1 VKLLLLVGMAVYHVR
16 CRSWI
21 GRLKGMST
29 EESTRGLRWF
39 NEIPVIFLLGIVLL
53 AVVKPF

>member
-1 VKLLLLVGMAVYHVR
+1 
-16 CRSWI
+16 
-21 GRLKGMST
+21 MST